1 MVYRCD
7 QAVIGGAREPIRC
20 KVSGTVC
27 AHQKMCMME
36 GRIVLTDGAMRCPG
50 RDAETMAAAAAAEPE
65 TVPAAGLERVELAAA
80 DDPEMEDD
88 LDLIPEDEPE
98 VMLTDVE
105 ILPAGYT
112 GPSAKNGKAGDLP
125 EPETVPAAAAEPEK
139 KPGRKAAVAKSGK
152 TGAKKSSGKK

>member
-1 MVYRCD
+1 MAYRCP
-7 QAVIGGAREPIRC
+7 QAITGGAREAIRC
-20 KVSGTVC
+20 KVSGSVC

-50 RDAETMAAAAAAEPE
+50 RDAEMMAAAVAAEPE
-65 TVPAAGLERVELAAA
+65 TVPAADLDRVELAAAADPETASAEPEQMTVPAA

-112 GPSAKNGKAGDLP
+112 GPSAKNGK
-125 EPETVPAAAAEPEK
+125 
-139 KPGRKAAVAKSGK
+139 PGYEEG
-152 TGAKKSSGKK
+152 

>member
-1 MVYRCD
+1 MAYRCP
-7 QAVIGGAREPIRC
+7 QAITGGAREAIRC
-20 KVSGTVC
+20 KVSGSVC

-50 RDAETMAAAAAAEPE
+50 RDAEMMP
-65 TVPAAGLERVELAAA
+65 
-80 DDPEMEDD
+80 EDD

-112 GPSAKNGKAGDLP
+112 GPAAKSGKAEDLP
-125 EPETVPAAAAEPEK
+125 VPETVQAADPEPAPAAAAEPEK
-139 KPGRKAAVAKSGK
+139 KPGRKAAR
-152 TGAKKSSGKK
+152 AKKSSGKK

>member
-1 MVYRCD
+1 MAYMCP
-7 QAVIGGAREPIRC
+7 QAITGGAREAIRC
-20 KVSGTVC
+20 KVSGSVC

-50 RDAETMAAAAAAEPE
+50 RDAETIAAAAAAEPE
-65 TVPAAGLERVELAAA
+65 VALAAGLERVELAAA
-80 DDPEMEDD
+80 ADPEAASAEPEQMTTPAEVDPETEDD

-112 GPSAKNGKAGDLP
+112 GLS
-125 EPETVPAAAAEPEK
+125 
-139 KPGRKAAVAKSGK
+139 AKSGK
-152 TGAKKSSGKK
+152 TGAEKSSGKK

>member
-1 MVYRCD
+1 MAYRCP
-7 QAVIGGAREPIRC
+7 QAITGGAREAIRC
-20 KVSGTVC
+20 KVSGSVC

-50 RDAETMAAAAAAEPE
+50 RDAETMAAAADPEAAAAEPE
-65 TVPAAGLERVELAAA
+65 QMTAPAA
-80 DDPEMEDD
+80 DDPEMEDDLDLILEDEDD

-112 GPSAKNGKAGDLP
+112 GPA
-125 EPETVPAAAAEPEK
+125 
-139 KPGRKAAVAKSGK
+139 AKSGK
-152 TGAKKSSGKK
+152 AGATKGFGEK